1 MSGNATYQELAI
13 RYVAFYVI
21 TFGLATKPM
30 NSIFLI
36 LSLLASTNVAA
47 QQVSPHAQKAAQTI
61 QQLRAIGMPDADD
74 VDPAP
79 PPKVPSLLRLLNQEL
94 RALIAE
100 DLNDPNRHA
109 VPSEKEILEQLTA
122 AGWEEIPS
130 HKWNAYGEIRQ
141 IKFDWKTGYEPGI
154 LVVSTQLWLP
164 CGSADPDSAIYVF
177 QGIARRWDLVLA
189 AESDFDPAG
198 ENDITG
204 MQYKISP
211 PDSHGHWFVVV
222 AHVPPSCGRASTTL
236 RYKALRPGTSLNQ
249 PILLLSGRESINPF
263 FQPAFRVDTEK
274 YSFAL
279 TLGKLRKLDGEP
291 GIAIFRYGLSGDEVR
306 RMAPLALTPEDFLD
320 QWAQLN
326 WDEAKRW
333 TRDPS
338 DSVLEKWHSQ
348 LNSLA
353 SDSTEIESV
362 QLCTGTSEGDGDWLL
377 QLSVDGRL
385 NPSLKVTTLYASM
398 SKTEG
403 TFVLSGVVDK
413 PPSACSGR
421 TPLTPIVE
429 PSLPQW

>member
-1 MSGNATYQELAI
+1 MKA
-13 RYVAFYVI
+13 
-21 TFGLATKPM
+21 

-36 LSLLASTNVAA
+36 LFLLASTNLAA
-47 QQVSPHAQKAAQTI
+47 QQVSPHAQKAVQAI
-61 QQLRAIGMPDADD
+61 QRLRAIGMSDTVD

-79 PPKVPSLLRLLNQEL
+79 PPQVPSLLRRLNQEL

-100 DLNDPNRHA
+100 DLNDPSRHA
-109 VPSEKEILEQLTA
+109 VPNEHEILEELTA
-122 AGWEEIPS
+122 AGWEEVPS

-177 QGIARRWDLVLA
+177 QGVARRWDLVLA

-198 ENDITG
+198 ENDVTG

-211 PDSHGHWFVVV
+211 PDSHGRWFLVV
-222 AHVPPSCGRASTTL
+222 AHVPPSCRRAATTVS
-236 RYKALRPGTSLNQ
+236 YKALRPGTGLNQ
-249 PILLLSGRESINPF
+249 PIGLLSGRESINPF

-279 TLGKLRKLDGEP
+279 TLGKLRKLDGEA
-291 GIAIFRYGLSGDEVR
+291 GIAIFRYGLSGDDVR
-306 RMAPLALTPEDFLD
+306 RMAPLALAPEDFLD

-333 TRDPS
+333 TRAPS
-338 DSVLEKWHSQ
+338 DPVIEEWHSK
-348 LNSLA
+348 LKTLA

-362 QLCTGTSEGDGDWLL
+362 HLCSGTSEGDGDWLL
-377 QLSVDGRL
+377 ELSVDGRL
-385 NPSLKVTTLYASM
+385 NPSLKETTLYVAIA
-398 SKTEG
+398 KAEG
-403 TFVLSGVVDK
+403 TFVLNGVLDK
-413 PPSACSGR
+413 PPSGCSGR
-421 TPLTPIVE
+421 TPLKPIVE
-429 PSLPQW
+429 PSLPSW

>member
-1 MSGNATYQELAI
+1 MKA
-13 RYVAFYVI
+13 
-21 TFGLATKPM
+21 

-36 LSLLASTNVAA
+36 LFLLVSTNAVA
-47 QQVSPHAQKAAQTI
+47 QRVSPHARKAVQTI
-61 QQLRAIGMPDADD
+61 QQLRAIGMPEADD
-74 VDPAP
+74 VDPVP

-94 RALIAE
+94 RALIVE

-177 QGIARRWDLVLA
+177 QGGARRWDLALA

-198 ENDITG
+198 ENDVTG

-211 PDSHGHWFVVV
+211 ADSHGHWFLVV
-222 AHVPPSCGRASTTL
+222 AHVPPSCRRAAATL
-236 RYKALRPGTSLNQ
+236 RYKAMRPGTSWNQ
-249 PILLLSGRESINPF
+249 PILLVSGRESINPS

-333 TRDPS
+333 TRDSS
-338 DSVLEKWHSQ
+338 DSVLEQSHSK

-353 SDSTEIESV
+353 SDSAEIESV
-362 QLCTGTSEGDGDWLL
+362 HLCSGTGEGDGDWLL
-377 QLSVDGRL
+377 ELSVDGGM
-385 NPSLKVTTLYASM
+385 NPSLKETTLFVAI
-398 SKTEG
+398 SKTAG
-403 TFVLSGVVDK
+403 TFVLNGVFDK
-413 PPSACSGR
+413 PPSGCSGR
-421 TPLTPIVE
+421 TPLRPIVD
-429 PSLPQW
+429 PSLPPW